1 MNKLTFTT
9 ALISAAVQAASAPR
23 GVNIGGNGT
32 GRGVAQAYALAGS
45 EKSDISLRVNFYD
58 KDVGDELDW

>member
-1 MNKLTFTT
+1 MPI
-9 ALISAAVQAASAPR
+9 AE
-23 GVNIGGNGT
+23 NIGGNGT

-45 EKSDISLRVNFYD
+45 EESDISLRVNFYD